1 MNIIYKFPKLL
12 IYIYTI
18 WYIFGFIVILFT
30 KSVYK
35 CLKTNC
41 KFKNDIIWKIAY
53 FTRTLIFVILISKLV
68 YSNDS
73 SLLYILPLLI
83 IFHIMYLI
91 FYSHQSIFK
100 DNLLFGIPLLNL
112 LWVILFTIS
121 FIIIAIREYNKSKET
136 KETIHQT

>member
-1 MNIIYKFPKLL
+1 MNGLSIGLTEIFIFFIISYCVKKYNTMLQN
-12 IYIYTI
+12 INNISYYYTS
-18 WYIFGFIVILFT
+18 L
-30 KSVYK
+30 
-35 CLKTNC
+35 
-41 KFKNDIIWKIAY
+41 
-53 FTRTLIFVILISKLV
+53 ILIIDYTLYYLV
-68 YSNDS
+68 KDLFITSRSS

-136 KETIHQT
+136 KQTIHQT